1 MEGCITMG
9 LGFALKEVVQ
19 FTGGDKITGEYHV
32 LFLLILEYHK
42 TCFSI

>member
-1 MEGCITMG
+1 MVGCITMG

-19 FTGGDKITGEYHV
+19 FAGGDKITGEYHV

>member
-1 MEGCITMG
+1 MEGCITIG
-9 LGFALKEVVQ
+9 LGFALKEVVK
-19 FTGGDKITGEYHV
+19 FTGGDKITGEYHF